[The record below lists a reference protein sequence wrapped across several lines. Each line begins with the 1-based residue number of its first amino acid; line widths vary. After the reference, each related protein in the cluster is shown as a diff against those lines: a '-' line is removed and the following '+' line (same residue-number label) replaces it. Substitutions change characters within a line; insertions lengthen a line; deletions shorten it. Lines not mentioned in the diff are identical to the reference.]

1 MCGYWDW
8 IGILEQSKLGQVDD
22 YSYVGFK
29 LLPLVNISNF
39 DVLSFNPIIADTT
52 DIDWFQTFNLMISDP

>member
-39 DVLSFNPIIADTT
+39 DVLSFNPIIADMT
-52 DIDWFQTFNLMISDP
+52 DID

>member
-8 IGILEQSKLGQVDD
+8 IGILEQSKLGPVDD

-39 DVLSFNPIIADTT
+39 DVLSFNPIIADMT
-52 DIDWFQTFNLMISDP
+52 DID